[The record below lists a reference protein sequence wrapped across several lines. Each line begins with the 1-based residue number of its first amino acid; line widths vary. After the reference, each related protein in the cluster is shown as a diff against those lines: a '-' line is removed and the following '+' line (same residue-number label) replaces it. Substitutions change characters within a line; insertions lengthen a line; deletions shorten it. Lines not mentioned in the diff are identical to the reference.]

1 MPGLKNSKTRL
12 DKENYAGLLAVKA
25 KRKAMRG
32 LELFRP
38 YVWQSKF
45 YDAGKTAKQRMLM
58 AANRVGKTF
67 GEGREFAIHATGL
80 YPDDWAGFKFTKAP
94 KRMWALG
101 VTGEQIRDV
110 IQKEL
115 CGDVLDGPDFGTGAI
130 PLECIAD
137 ASIVRAGQTRGLIK
151 DFKVKHISGS
161 HTSISFKAYSQ
172 GQHVMMGP
180 SVDYIWI
187 DEEPED
193 QEIYPQCLTRTATAN
208 QGMGGYVV
216 LTFTPENGMTPLVCQ
231 FMEAIQPGQYLQ
243 NVTWD
248 DAPHLTEDVKEQ
260 LLGAIPE
267 YQRDMRSKGIPVLGS
282 GVIFPISDA
291 DITCEPFECPDH
303 WMIINGMDFGWDHP
317 QAHIQLWIDQDQ
329 RLIYVARAWKKAE
342 RDSDQAWTAVKAWN
356 QGTPVAW
363 PHDGHQHE
371 KGGGRQL
378 CKQYAESGFD
388 MMETHATWAASKG
401 SQGGLSVESGIWQML
416 QDMRDGRFKVFST
429 LKEWFE
435 EKRLYH
441 RDDHGKIVKERDD
454 LICAT
459 RYAYMMQRYA
469 IPKGSADKLRRHEG
483 VGATEALHD
492 FDPYG

>member
-1 MPGLKNSKTRL
+1 LNTTATRAEKEDYARLLELKDR
-12 DKENYAGLLAVKA
+12 
-25 KRKAMRG
+25 RKAMRG
-32 LELFRP
+32 LALFKP
-38 YVWQSKF
+38 YPWQETF
-45 YDAGKTAKQRMLM
+45 YEAGVRSKQRMLM

-80 YPDDWAGFKFTKAP
+80 YPKDWAGFRFTSPP

-130 PLECIAD
+130 PLDCIVD
-137 ASIVRAGQTRGLIK
+137 TSFVRAGQTRGLLK
-151 DFKVKHISGS
+151 DFKVKHTSGA
-161 HTSISFKAYSQ
+161 HVSISFKAYSQ

-193 QEIYPQCLTRTATAN
+193 MEIYPQCLTRTATAN
-208 QGMGGYVV
+208 QGMGGHVV

-231 FMEAIQPGQYLQ
+231 FMEDIQPGQYLQ

-248 DAPHLTEDVKEQ
+248 DAPHLTEEVKEQ

-282 GVIFPISDA
+282 GVIFPISDS
-291 DITCEPFECPDH
+291 DITCEPFECPHH
-303 WMIINGMDFGWDHP
+303 WMVLNGMDFGWDHP
-317 QAHIQLWIDQDQ
+317 QGHVQLWIDQDQ
-329 RLIYVARAWKKAE
+329 RIIYVARAWRKSE
-342 RDSDQAWTAVKAWN
+342 RDSDQAWTAVKQWN
-356 QGTPVAW
+356 QGAPVAW

-371 KGGGRQL
+371 KGGGQQL
-378 CKQYAESGFD
+378 QKQFSNSGFD
-388 MMETHATWAASKG
+388 MMETHATWPD
-401 SQGGLSVESGIWQML
+401 GGLSVESGVWQML
-416 QDMRDGRFKVFST
+416 QDMRDGRFKVFSN
-429 LKEWFE
+429 LVEWFE

-469 IPKGSADKLRRHEG
+469 IPKGSADKLRLNDG
-483 VGATEALHD
+483 VGTVPALHQ
-492 FDPYG
+492 FDPYAMEDE